1 MKKLLIFVFC
11 WSFSFG
17 IFAQV
22 TKAQS
27 LDKTSYDQIKIAED
41 TLGALGFLMVNDSL
55 PEHRFGACKK
65 FIPKLVQAL
74 KHKNSFNYSFD
85 RLSTISILYPPDST
99 FRIITWQL
107 YVDKDTY
114 HQYGAIQMN
123 TSNLTLHRLLDRPG
137 NPVNIETT
145 ELNPEQWIGAVYYN
159 IYQFESP
166 EGPQYLLFGFD
177 GKSFFSKRKV
187 LDVLKFKNGKP
198 VFGSPVF
205 VKNKENERTI
215 TQSRLVLNY
224 SAESSVKLNYDLHL
238 EMIIF
243 DHLIQQ
249 PSPFPGEDFTW
260 IPDGT
265 YEGYELKNGV
275 WEYKEKIFDHKYEMN
290 EFPVP
295 EPILGGD
302 RKSRK
307 NILGKNKN

>member
-1 MKKLLIFVFC
+1 MKKLLILFFC
-11 WSFSFG
+11 SSCFLG
-17 IFAQV
+17 IFAQ
-22 TKAQS
+22 TPRAQS
-27 LDKTSYDQIKIAED
+27 LDNASFDQIKIVED

-74 KHKNSFNYSFD
+74 KNKNSFNYSFD
-85 RLSTISILYPPDST
+85 RLNTISILYPPDST

-107 YVDKDTY
+107 YVDKNTY

-123 TSNLTLHRLLDRPG
+123 TSDLKLHRLLDRPG
-137 NPVNIETT
+137 NPINIETT
-145 ELNPEQWIGAVYYN
+145 ELNSEQWLGAVYYN
-159 IYQFESP
+159 IYQFETP
-166 EGPQYLLFGFD
+166 DGPQYLLFGFD

-187 LDVLKFKNGKP
+187 LDVLKFRNGKP
-198 VFGSPVF
+198 FFGSPVF
-205 VKNKENERTI
+205 VKQTENQPSIIQT
-215 TQSRLVLNY
+215 RLVLNY

-243 DHLIQQ
+243 DHLTQQ
-249 PSPFPGEDFTW
+249 PSPFPGEDFTY

-265 YEGYELKNGV
+265 YEGYQLKNGIL
-275 WEYKEKIFDHKYEMN
+275 EYQEKIFDHKYEMN

-307 NILGKNKN
+307 NILGKKNN

>member
-11 WSFSFG
+11 TSFYFG
-17 IFAQV
+17 LFAQN
-22 TKAQS
+22 TRAQS
-27 LDKTSYDQIKIAED
+27 LDKSSFEQMNIAED

-74 KHKNSFNYSFD
+74 KHKNSFNYPFE
-85 RLSTISILYPPDST
+85 RLNTISILYPPDST

-123 TSNLTLHRLLDRPG
+123 SVDLKLHRLLDRPG
-137 NPVNIETT
+137 NPLNIESR
-145 ELNPEQWIGAVYYN
+145 ELNTEQWLGAVYYN
-159 IYQFESP
+159 IFQFESS
-166 EGPQYLLFGFD
+166 EGTQYLLFGFD

-187 LDVLKFKNGKP
+187 LDVLKFREGKP

-205 VKNKENERTI
+205 VKQKENEPTTTKSRIVLDYSSESTI
-215 TQSRLVLNY
+215 R
-224 SAESSVKLNYDLHL
+224 LNYDLHL

-243 DHLIQQ
+243 DHLTQQ

-265 YEGYELKNGV
+265 YEGYLFKNGI
-275 WEYKEKIFDHKYEMN
+275 WEYQEKIFDHQYEMN

-295 EPILGGD
+295 EPILGGN

-307 NILGKNKN
+307 NIIGKKKN

>member
-1 MKKLLIFVFC
+1 MKKLLIFVFFT
-11 WSFSFG
+11 SFYFG
-17 IFAQV
+17 LFAQP
-22 TKAQS
+22 TKAQH
-27 LDKTSYDQIKIAED
+27 LDQTSYDQIKIAED

-74 KHKNSFNYSFD
+74 KHKNSFHYPFD
-85 RLSTISILYPPDST
+85 RLNTISILYPPDST

-107 YVDKDTY
+107 YVDKNTY

-123 TSNLTLHRLLDRPG
+123 SADLKLHRLLDRPG
-137 NPVNIETT
+137 NPLNIENR
-145 ELNPEQWIGAVYYN
+145 ELNTEQWLGAVYYN
-159 IYQFESP
+159 IFQFESP
-166 EGPQYLLFGFD
+166 EGTQYLLFGFD

-187 LDVLKFKNGKP
+187 LDVLKFKEGKP

-205 VKNKENERTI
+205 VKQKENEPKITKSRIVLDYSSESTI
-215 TQSRLVLNY
+215 R
-224 SAESSVKLNYDLHL
+224 LNYDLHL

-243 DHLIQQ
+243 DHLSQQ

-265 YEGYELKNGV
+265 YEGYLLKDGI
-275 WEYKEKIFDHKYEMN
+275 WEYQEKIFDHKYELN

-307 NILGKNKN
+307 NIIGKKNN